1 MEVRASSSD
10 CAHEAMRAN
19 RAPFRS
25 GATASPS
32 RHTNL
37 NADAANL
44 EGALLS
50 LLQAAQ
56 TRRACAGVFMHA
68 VKTSA
73 TAARASAS
81 APPNHKGSL
90 WGGGAATYILDGV
103 VVANCVSSSAALRT
117 SPYLSIRAEK
127 WRRP

>member
-1 MEVRASSSD
+1 
-10 CAHEAMRAN
+10 MRAN

-37 NADAANL
+37 NADAATL

-56 TRRACAGVFMHA
+56 TRLACAGVFMHA

-73 TAARASAS
+73 TASERLGVGPAQPQRF
-81 APPNHKGSL
+81 PLGGS
-90 WGGGAATYILDGV
+90 AAT
-103 VVANCVSSSAALRT
+103 
-117 SPYLSIRAEK
+117 
-127 WRRP
+127 

>member
-1 MEVRASSSD
+1 MEVRASLSED
-10 CAHEAMRAN
+10 AQEAMRAKS
-19 RAPFRS
+19 APFRS

-56 TRRACAGVFMHA
+56 TRRA
-68 VKTSA
+68 
-73 TAARASAS
+73 
-81 APPNHKGSL
+81 
-90 WGGGAATYILDGV
+90 
-103 VVANCVSSSAALRT
+103 
-117 SPYLSIRAEK
+117 
-127 WRRP
+127 